1 MLTYFEKFLLTKE
14 DLAALEKKLNDY
26 ENLLELVDIMNNVFQ
41 SLTEKIDEKLEANN
55 EAGNYD
61 ELEKMLQKHE
71 NEIRN
76 HIRVLRRLWE
86 EVFLKDNVY
95 RLSNN

>member
-86 EVFLKDNVY
+86 EIFLKEYV
-95 RLSNN
+95 

>member
-76 HIRVLRRLWE
+76 HIRVLRRL
-86 EVFLKDNVY
+86 
-95 RLSNN
+95 

>member
-26 ENLLELVDIMNNVFQ
+26 ENLLELVDIMNNVFT
-41 SLTEKIDEKLEANN
+41 SLTEKVDEKLEANN

-61 ELEKMLQKHE
+61 ELEKALQKHE

-76 HIRVLRRLWE
+76 HIRVIYLKSE
-86 EVFLKDNVY
+86 TNFLIMMY